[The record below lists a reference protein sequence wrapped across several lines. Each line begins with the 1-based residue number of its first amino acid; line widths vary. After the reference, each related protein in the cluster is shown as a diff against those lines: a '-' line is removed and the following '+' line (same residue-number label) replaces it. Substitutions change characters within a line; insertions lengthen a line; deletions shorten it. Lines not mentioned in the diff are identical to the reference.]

1 VLFGCEKSVLKPDQV
16 LKRKAA
22 QLVRM
27 ALFFE
32 YRRNPIKRGDVMK
45 LGKSLDFPCS
55 FNLTLGQVLPSQ
67 ARAFNAVLERTQKIL
82 RNTFGMELV
91 ELRGKRKGAAEPV
104 ANGAT
109 QAGPSQMKGKRRA
122 IRNGAGSEEEE
133 EEEGEEEE
141 PAAGKKR
148 ARCTSSSTIADSK
161 LNESEF

>member
-109 QAGPSQMKGKRRA
+109 QAG
-122 IRNGAGSEEEE
+122 
-133 EEEGEEEE
+133 EGEEEE